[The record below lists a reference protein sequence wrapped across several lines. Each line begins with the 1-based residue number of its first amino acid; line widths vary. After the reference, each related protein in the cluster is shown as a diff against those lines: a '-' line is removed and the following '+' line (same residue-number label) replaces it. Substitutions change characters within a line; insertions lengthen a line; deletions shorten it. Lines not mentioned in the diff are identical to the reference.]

1 MAMSEATNLTVLSAM
16 ITPAV
21 LISACG
27 TLILSTSNRLGRAT
41 DRVRR
46 FADRLRALGTTDQD
60 DGDVILERQMI
71 LALLPVAMRRARL
84 IHRGLTAF
92 YLAVGLFVLTS
103 LVIGG
108 SGIAGWDSG
117 ALPICLAIVGAS
129 ILCYGAA
136 LLTIEARLS
145 LEVTEGEMAF
155 ITALGAHY
163 APPGAAPTAPR
174 ARFGVRLRRGTS
186 R

>member
-1 MAMSEATNLTVLSAM
+1 MSEATNLAVLSAM

-46 FADRLRALGTTDQD
+46 FADRLRALGTTAPD
-60 DGDVILERQMI
+60 DGDAILERQMI
-71 LALLPVAMRRARL
+71 LTLLPIAIRRARL

-103 LVIGG
+103 LVIGS
-108 SGIAGWDSG
+108 SGIAAWDSG
-117 ALPICLAIVGAS
+117 ALPIWLGIIGAA

-136 LLTIEARLS
+136 LLTLEARLS

-155 ITALGAHY
+155 IAALGAHY
-163 APPGAAPTAPR
+163 APPTLAPEAAP
-174 ARFGVRLRRGTS
+174 ARFGARLRRGGS

>member
-1 MAMSEATNLTVLSAM
+1 MSEATNLAVLSAM

-46 FADRLRALGTTDQD
+46 FGDRLRALGTAAPN
-60 DGDVILERQMI
+60 DGDAILERRMI

-92 YLAVGLFVLTS
+92 YLSVGFFVLTS

-117 ALPICLAIVGAS
+117 ALPIWLGIIGAS
-129 ILCYGAA
+129 VLCYGAA
-136 LLTIEARLS
+136 LLTLEARLS

-155 ITALGAHY
+155 IAALGAHY
-163 APPGAAPTAPR
+163 APPDPAPEAAR
-174 ARFGVRLRRGTS
+174 DRFGARLRRGGS

>member
-1 MAMSEATNLTVLSAM
+1 MSEATNLAVLSAM

-46 FADRLRALGTTDQD
+46 FADRLRALGTATPD
-60 DGDVILERQMI
+60 DEDATLERQMI

-84 IHRGLTAF
+84 IHRGLTVF
-92 YLAVGLFVLTS
+92 YLAVGVFVLTS

-117 ALPICLAIVGAS
+117 ALPIWLGIVGAA

-136 LLTIEARLS
+136 LLTLEARLS

-163 APPGAAPTAPR
+163 APTGAPPPEPR
-174 ARFGVRLRRGTS
+174 PRFGVRLRRGSS

>member
-1 MAMSEATNLTVLSAM
+1 MAEATNLAVLSAM

-46 FADRLRALGTTDQD
+46 FADRLRALGTVAPD
-60 DGDVILERQMI
+60 DGDAVRERQMI

-117 ALPICLAIVGAS
+117 ALPIWLGIVGAA

-136 LLTIEARLS
+136 LLTLEARLS

-155 ITALGAHY
+155 IAALGAQY
-163 APPGAAPTAPR
+163 APAEAATAAPR
-174 ARFGVRLRRGTS
+174 VRFGVHVRRGDT